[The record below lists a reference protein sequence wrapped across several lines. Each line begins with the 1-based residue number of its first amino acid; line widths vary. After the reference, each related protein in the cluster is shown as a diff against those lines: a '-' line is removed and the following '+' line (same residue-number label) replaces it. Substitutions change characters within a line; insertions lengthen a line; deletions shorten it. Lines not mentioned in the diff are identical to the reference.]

1 MLCEYGLSG
10 EVSTYGDVYSFGI
23 LLLEMLTG
31 RRPTDDM
38 FREGL
43 SLHSFVK
50 MSAPDQVADIVD
62 STILEEALQVQDCRG
77 ILQPTLQ
84 GKIHETLV
92 SLLRLGLQCSA
103 ELPSERKQIK
113 DVTVELQE
121 IKKLL
126 LAFRL

>member
-1 MLCEYGLSG
+1 MFTE
-10 EVSTYGDVYSFGI
+10 
-23 LLLEMLTG
+23 

-43 SLHSFVK
+43 NLHSFVK
-50 MSAPDQVADIVD
+50 MSIPDQVAEIVD
-62 STILEEALQVQDCRG
+62 STILEEALQIQVCRG

-84 GKIHETLV
+84 GKIHEILV
-92 SLLRLGLQCSA
+92 SILKLALQCSA
-103 ELPSERKQIK
+103 ELPRERKQIK

-121 IKKLL
+121 IQKSF